1 MEVPAFMAELRR
13 TASGGSIEDYYPSMA
28 QDVLMYKR
36 QTEIDTLNGAIVK
49 YGKQYGIPTPYN
61 DFITKAIKAI
71 QKNYDKQY
79 QE

>member
-1 MEVPAFMAELRR
+1 
-13 TASGGSIEDYYPSMA
+13 
-28 QDVLMYKR
+28 MYKR